1 MHVLF
6 YLTSFTA
13 LVAAMPRPQEDP
25 DEDPSIP
32 ISITEELP
40 TATVPVIESTSLN
53 IPITSFPSI
62 IPTEV
67 PGLNFTTSTSKR
79 AGHWEPI
86 PVYSCNCVTLSK
98 PSYPCWAYDDYHKC
112 VFEENHVYGCWVGQN
127 RACPSPS
134 RSCGD
139 LFTSIPLTG
148 RHPCDLGG
156 GFRPERT
163 STTTTATIATITAA

>member
-1 MHVLF
+1 MHVLL

-13 LVAAMPRPQEDP
+13 LVAARPRPQDDPED
-25 DEDPSIP
+25 DPSIP

-53 IPITSFPSI
+53 IPITSLPSI
-62 IPTEV
+62 IPTGI

-98 PSYPCWAYDDYHKC
+98 PSYPCWAYDDYHVSLDSSSWCTRK
-112 VFEENHVYGCWVGQN
+112 VGDEMDNEIELKWKKEMRQKN
-127 RACPSPS
+127 
-134 RSCGD
+134 
-139 LFTSIPLTG
+139 
-148 RHPCDLGG
+148 
-156 GFRPERT
+156 
-163 STTTTATIATITAA
+163 